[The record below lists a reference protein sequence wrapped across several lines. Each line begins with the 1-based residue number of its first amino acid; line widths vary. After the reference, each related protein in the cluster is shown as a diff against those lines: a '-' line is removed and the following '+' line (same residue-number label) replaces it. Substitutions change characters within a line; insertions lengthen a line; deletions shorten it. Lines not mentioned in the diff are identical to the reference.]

1 MRFEIEQPWD
11 DDRLKMSGVF
21 IGCVTKDNADQI
33 MRLQKDNA
41 GKAQDA
47 PFADGEE
54 SDPAGKKPEEKAPA
68 AAGPGA
74 TAALRAFAQEVLDYF
89 DLSSFSMEGSELQEI
104 AEKHGLL
111 RQEKRHEPCGKECRC
126 EGEVH
131 SDSEWKTG
139 VICYRRT
146 PLLTGE
152 QESTT
157 DAGHDELS
165 RNP

>member
-54 SDPAGKKPEEKAPA
+54 SDPAGKKPEEKEPA
-68 AAGPGA
+68 AAGPDA
-74 TAALRAFAQEVLDYF
+74 TAALRAFAQDVIDYY
-89 DLSSFSMEGSELQEI
+89 DSLSFGMEGRELQEI

-111 RQEKRHEPCGKECRC
+111 RQEKRHEPCGKDCRC
-126 EGEVH
+126 EWEVH
-131 SDSEWKTG
+131 FDSEWKTG

-152 QESTT
+152 PESTT

-165 RNP
+165 RIP